1 MLDLKLL
8 LIICSCFFKYEM
20 IKLSILK
27 QIHLR
32 ATAQLI
38 IKQ

>member
-1 MLDLKLL
+1 MFDLKL
-8 LIICSCFFKYEM
+8 IFFFWKKYEI